1 MSKVATR
8 YDVTDC
14 TTPEQLL
21 AKCGLNW
28 EPEVRGA
35 SYCGSDGAG
44 DGAHYADPVGDC
56 ANFRAIVNPSTGRA
70 LTYASTRFK
79 PNSHVKAVNDVWGLV
94 RHGSATPHGVSVWDG
109 GGRIALQ
116 FRCNELDVQ
125 VGPKSVISPLLTLVL
140 NHSKAGADRG
150 FFADFDYWCKN
161 QAGQVARIQG
171 DGVRHSANVIS
182 RYEDLLEERIRS
194 LRTGM
199 GDRYATMKR
208 MASAPLQLNG
218 KALVS
223 YFARALDLAP
233 QSVDETFKAAKEGEV
248 LSADGKVLKALV
260 ADWRADDHGVPG
272 SVWHAYSAV
281 TRYTTHTE
289 GRNEATR
296 MQRALI
302 GSQDRY
308 VRAFSEAA
316 RLVSA

>member
-1 MSKVATR
+1 MTKVATR

-28 EPEVRGA
+28 EPEVRKAGYDTGNSNFA
-35 SYCGSDGAG
+35 GNGSDK
-44 DGAHYADPVGDC
+44 
-56 ANFRAIVNPSTGRA
+56 FRAIVNPLTGNA
-70 LTYASTRFK
+70 LAYTGTRFK

-94 RHGSATPHGVSVWDG
+94 KAGNVVPQNVSVWDG

-116 FRCNELDVQ
+116 FRAPDLDVK
-125 VGPKSVISPLLTLVL
+125 VGPKSIISPLLTLVV
-140 NHSKAGADRG
+140 NHDATSSDRG

-161 QAGQVARIQG
+161 QAGIVAKIQG
-171 DGVRHSANVIS
+171 DGVRHSSGIIAN
-182 RYEDLLEERIRS
+182 YEALLEDRIRS
-194 LRTGM
+194 VRGNM
-199 GDRYATMKR
+199 GDRYQTMQR
-208 MASAPLQLNG
+208 MAEVTIHDGGARPPLLRSYFR
-218 KALVS
+218 KALNLQPPTNDAELKHHDRILADV
-223 YFARALDLAP
+223 FAAHA
-233 QSVDETFKAAKEGEV
+233 
-248 LSADGKVLKALV
+248 
-260 ADWRADDHGVPG
+260 ADDHGVKD

-296 MQRALI
+296 MQRALL

-316 RLVSA
+316 QLVS